1 MLSEPKN
8 TIKIVNDRAYFTVR
22 IQNSVIDNAKGV
34 LSELKKFYDE
44 FFERNIHDF
53 YINTLREK
61 NMYIVY
67 RMSFTRTNM
76 GLGFS
81 GFTLPASSLSFPTIH
96 FNKVVFP
103 HPE

>member
-61 NMYIVY
+61 NMHIVY
-67 RMSFTRTNM
+67 RMFFYKNKYEFR
-76 GLGFS
+76 FCR
-81 GFTLPASSLSFPTIH
+81 ASLASVKSQLSNHTF
-96 FNKVVFP
+96 
-103 HPE
+103 